1 MNFMVKKALVPAVLV
16 WLMFSCNQTSRDA
29 DVSDI
34 HVNINI
40 MRFDKELFDADPSR
54 IEELIP
60 ELRKKYGRFFQI
72 FNYRI
77 IGIGS
82 DQNPSYPAYLT
93 EFVTDYLNYQIYR
106 RTLEVFP
113 DTGFIMSELEDA
125 FKHYKYYFPDMQIP
139 EVVTYVSGINL
150 SVVSDSG
157 LLGIGLDDYLG
168 VDEPVYKQLG
178 IYQYLVKG
186 MYKERIAADCMRLWA
201 MTEFPYNDSINNLV
215 CNMIYEGS
223 VMYFVD
229 KMIPDKPDTL
239 KWGFTSK
246 EMNFCRENEQQMWA
260 YLVENKLLFN
270 SDKFTIDKFTREGP
284 FTKDFSEESP
294 ARAAVWIGYRIVNDY
309 MDHNKKP
316 GLNDLMTEKD
326 YQKILN
332 ASFYNP

>member
-1 MNFMVKKALVPAVLV
+1 
-16 WLMFSCNQTSRDA
+16 
-29 DVSDI
+29 
-34 HVNINI
+34 
-40 MRFDKELFDADPSR
+40 
-54 IEELIP
+54 
-60 ELRKKYGRFFQI
+60 
-72 FNYRI
+72 
-77 IGIGS
+77 
-82 DQNPSYPAYLT
+82 
-93 EFVTDYLNYQIYR
+93 
-106 RTLEVFP
+106 
-113 DTGFIMSELEDA
+113 
-125 FKHYKYYFPDMQIP
+125 
-139 EVVTYVSGINL
+139 
-150 SVVSDSG
+150 
-157 LLGIGLDDYLG
+157 
-168 VDEPVYKQLG
+168 
-178 IYQYLVKG
+178 
-186 MYKERIAADCMRLWA
+186 
-201 MTEFPYNDSINNLV
+201 V